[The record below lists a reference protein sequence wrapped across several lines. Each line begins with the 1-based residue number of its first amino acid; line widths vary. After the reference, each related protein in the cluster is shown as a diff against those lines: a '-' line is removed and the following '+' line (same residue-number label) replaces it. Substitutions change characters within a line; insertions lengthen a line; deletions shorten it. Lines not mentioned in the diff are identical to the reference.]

1 MEAVEA
7 AFTKPPEVKR
17 TQALLSEF
25 IGTFFLLFVIQTT
38 RTGGVLDGYVGVGV
52 TVGGMIYAFDHVS
65 GAHFN
70 PAVTLGVVLNG
81 RMGIGTALLYVAAQL
96 LGAFAGALASLATAM
111 PLNVAPLLPE
121 SSAPFGSIGSAVAV
135 ELLYTLALVLVQQ
148 NAGLEKNGREPNS
161 YFGLAVSFTVLAGAA
176 AVQRISG
183 GCFNPAVG
191 TALDFAALIGGSGD
205 MRNVWIYWVGPLA
218 GAAGATALKVY
229 MNLTSHQVRREGV
242 RAALHPSG
250 LPTLPPGLPPPVH
263 RSRRACRSSC
273 PSPSSS
279 ALSS

>member
-38 RTGGVLDGYVGVGV
+38 RTGSVLDGYVGVGV

-96 LGAFAGALASLATAM
+96 LGAFAGALASLAT
-111 PLNVAPLLPE
+111 LWGLAP
-121 SSAPFGSIGSAVAV
+121 GVAV
-135 ELLYTLALVLVQQ
+135 QQ
-148 NAGLEKNGREPNS
+148 
-161 YFGLAVSFTVLAGAA
+161 
-176 AVQRISG
+176 VQRQIVHEQ
-183 GCFNPAVG
+183 A
-191 TALDFAALIGGSGD
+191 
-205 MRNVWIYWVGPLA
+205 
-218 GAAGATALKVY
+218 
-229 MNLTSHQVRREGV
+229 
-242 RAALHPSG
+242 
-250 LPTLPPGLPPPVH
+250 PVP
-263 RSRRACRSSC
+263 RLRQEPRRARG
-273 PSPSSS
+273 
-279 ALSS
+279 LVR